1 MKYLIPLYILFLA
14 FALFALIRSQAHI
27 DRLEARLSETNEIIA
42 QIERN
47 EAERHTIE
55 VTRIDTLRSVVYRDR
70 VRAEAVFR
78 DLVQAA
84 PVDSQVYARLDSC
97 VQVGSLVLRELELSD
112 SARVHL
118 DSALFQMRSVVSQV
132 DSALVKERVK
142 SSRFKRQR
150 NAAIGA
156 AIGAAVVALIVWV
169 I

>member
-1 MKYLIPLYILFLA
+1 MKYFFPIYILFLA

-27 DRLEARLSETNEIIA
+27 DRLEAILSESNEKVA

-47 EAERHTIE
+47 EAERHVIE
-55 VTRIDTLRSVVYRDR
+55 VTRIDTIRSVVYRDR
-70 VRAEAVFR
+70 IRAEVVFR
-78 DLVQAA
+78 DLVKAA
-84 PVDSQVYARLDSC
+84 PVDSQVYVRLDSC

-112 SARVHL
+112 SARVHQ
-118 DSALFQMRSVVSQV
+118 DSVVFAMREVVSQV

-142 SSRFKRQR
+142 AARMKRQR

-156 AIGAAVVALIVWV
+156 AVIALIVGV

>member
-1 MKYLIPLYILFLA
+1 MKYFFPIYILFLA

-27 DRLEARLSETNEIIA
+27 DRLEAIVADSNKKITQSERKA
-42 QIERN
+42 
-47 EAERHTIE
+47 AERHSIE
-55 VTRIDTLRSVVYRDR
+55 AARIDTIRSVVYRDR
-70 VRAEAVFR
+70 VRAEVVFR

-84 PVDSQVYARLDSC
+84 PVDSQVYVRLDSC
-97 VQVGSLVLRELELSD
+97 IQVGSLVLRELALSD
-112 SARVHL
+112 SARVQL

-142 SSRFKRQR
+142 SARMKRQR

-156 AIGAAVVALIVWV
+156 AVIALIVGV

>member
-1 MKYLIPLYILFLA
+1 MKYFFPIYLLFLA

-27 DRLEARLSETNEIIA
+27 DRLEAKLHETNEIIA

-47 EAERHTIE
+47 EAERHVIQ

-70 VRAEAVFR
+70 VRAEVVFR
-78 DLVQAA
+78 ELIQQT
-84 PVDSQVYARLDSC
+84 PPDSVVYTRLDSC

-112 SARVHL
+112 SARLHL
-118 DSALFQMRSVVSQV
+118 DSALFQLRSVVAQV

-142 SSRFKRQR
+142 SNRLRRQG

-156 AIGAAVVALIVWV
+156 AVIALIVGV

>member
-1 MKYLIPLYILFLA
+1 MKYFFPIYLLFLA

-27 DRLEARLSETNEIIA
+27 DRLEAILSESNEKVS

-47 EAERHTIE
+47 EAERHVIQ

-70 VRAEAVFR
+70 VRAEVVFR
-78 DLVQAA
+78 ELIQQT
-84 PVDSQVYARLDSC
+84 PPDSVVYTRLDSC

-112 SARVHL
+112 SARLHL
-118 DSALFQMRSVVSQV
+118 DSALFQLRSVVAQV

-142 SSRFKRQR
+142 SNRLRRQR

-156 AIGAAVVALIVWV
+156 AVIALIVGV